1 MHYAASPITSRCWT
15 SRQEAKNECFLPCT
29 FSMLPILFWVR
40 RSNVRGSPLQLKYS
54 VFSMLLLCHWAA
66 LWLATLL
73 FVLFFVC
80 LFACLLRHIFEYTRM
95 VLRPPYCLSCLSQI
109 LHSPALFFQ
118 MQLQVQNTTL
128 NMFSTFSR
136 LLETK
141 CFPG

>member
-1 MHYAASPITSRCWT
+1 MNAFCHAHFPCHQYFSESEEAMYVAPHYNLNIV
-15 SRQEAKNECFLPCT
+15 CFQCSCCAIELHCDWPHC
-29 FSMLPILFWVR
+29 SLF
-40 RSNVRGSPLQLKYS
+40 Y
-54 VFSMLLLCHWAA
+54 
-66 LWLATLL
+66 
-73 FVLFFVC
+73 FFVC